1 MAKGGGRVL
10 DPKTLMIGMLSM
22 SSVMLIFIIIIFVSI
37 RRKNQKSQKG
47 ALEKS
52 IRESTAKRSDSG
64 TAFYQKLYL
73 KLATTPIIKR
83 YLFKVRM
90 RFELVG
96 NDDEY
101 NLRIATAKATF
112 KAILITIIASGILMF
127 INREDLFMMLVSVI
141 RSFSCC

>member
-1 MAKGGGRVL
+1 MDVR
-10 DPKTLMIGMLSM
+10 TLMIGMLSM
-22 SSVMLIFIIIIFVSI
+22 TGVMLIFIIIAFISI

-47 ALEKS
+47 ALERS
-52 IRESTAKRSDSG
+52 IRESTARKSDAG
-64 TAFYQKLYL
+64 TAFYQKLYI

-101 NLRIATAKATF
+101 NLRISTAKATF
-112 KAILITIIASGILMF
+112 KAIMITIIASTVLMF

-141 RSFSCC
+141 RSFGSC

>member
-1 MAKGGGRVL
+1 
-10 DPKTLMIGMLSM
+10 MLSM
-22 SSVMLIFIIIIFVSI
+22 TGVMLAFIIIAFISI

-47 ALEKS
+47 ALQRS
-52 IRESTAKRSDSG
+52 IRESTARKSDSG

-96 NDDEY
+96 DDDEY
-101 NLRIATAKATF
+101 NLRIATSKATF
-112 KAILITIIASGILMF
+112 KAIMITIIASAVLMF
-127 INREDLFMMLVSVI
+127 INREDLFMMIVSII
-141 RSFSCC
+141 RSISCC